1 MKKKIL
7 FGAGL
12 CLIGSAVVLC
22 ATAAIVNLVTGDGF
36 AAAFRNK
43 VVYIVW
49 VCLIAVGV
57 AAVTID
63 IRVRGSRRV
72 LKVNVDLENS
82 HFMDRKEI
90 RENKGYTFTRLSQL
104 GEVKDG
110 VPIIAE
116 RYKNDIDIVL
126 RDPIHTLYI
135 GATGTG
141 KTVGCVSPTI
151 EILSR
156 TKTKP
161 SMLITDPKGELY
173 IRHAATLE
181 KAGYNVTVIDLADV
195 YHSTQWN
202 PFNDI
207 WRKTDE
213 LTQTIEQR
221 QGKYI
226 YGGKVYLTEQ
236 EAQIARRE
244 RDVRLKDELY
254 VGMQDMI

>member
-1 MKKKIL
+1 MDENASKIKKKIL
-7 FGAGL
+7 FGTIG

-22 ATAAIVNLVTGDGF
+22 ATAAIVNLVTGAGY
-36 AAAFRNK
+36 AASFR
-43 VVYIVW
+43 YPATYLVW

-57 AAVTID
+57 AAVAID

-82 HFMDRKEI
+82 HFMTRKEI
-90 RENKGYTFTRLSQL
+90 RRNGGYTFTRLSQL
-104 GEVKDG
+104 NEVKDG

-116 RYKNDIDIVL
+116 KHKNDIDIVL
-126 RDPIHTLYI
+126 REPIHTLYI

-181 KAGYNVTVIDLADV
+181 KAGYNVTVIDLSDV

-213 LTQTIEQR
+213 MSQTVEQR
-221 QGKYI
+221 QGKYH
-226 YGGKVYLTEQ
+226 YGGKV
-236 EAQIARRE
+236 
-244 RDVRLKDELY
+244 
-254 VGMQDMI
+254 